1 MAAAGSVRSQASTF
15 VQCRGGALLLLLLSL
30 SLQCLSVRADGKLFV
45 LESWNGS
52 QGLDLAVAQAS
63 CAASGAHLATAVEL
77 RRAVLECSFATCTTG
92 WLADGTVGTTVCGK
106 MSGEQQSI
114 KAVDVKIESD
124 LVPGSKYDAL
134 CVKDEDKPCGDP
146 PSFPHTILHG
156 HTGFEMGDE
165 LLYVCA
171 QGYVMGHKETAFTLL
186 CDSCGEWYGLV
197 QACVKDE
204 AETHI
209 DYEENFPDDQSV
221 PLTDHKTDQSR
232 EEEKEDGGQEEASDK
247 LKQDYPISVSLERE
261 RVAGNKDIKTRDLPG
276 GEGRTPTE
284 SPVSLLSQKHLFW
297 FPAEAF
303 HEPELEKEMMEE
315 NAQRHFSDGDNHIGV
330 KSRLLEPGN
339 KMIYDSADF
348 PIEPTLGRND
358 TKIGE
363 QIVSSS
369 DESWLDGYPVTD
381 GTREEEE
388 DDEGDKGDGSV
399 GLDESILVMTD
410 QPNHVEVKKSS
421 STMFTVG
428 EDITQLTV
436 TLMRTLDYGTVTLTP
451 TTAPENVSPSKGVSD
466 MVTYQSTVSWGFA
479 TDESPASTSL
489 DDLTNST
496 PGTITITDP
505 QPLDHIPSPRD
516 TERGATTLPPTQTTI
531 FSTHNSFPDAPSE
544 RFMEQELPTLSIREE
559 LFPTT
564 QSCIGEDCSSTTK
577 GPVIAIIVIVLCLLL
592 LLMAISAVWCYR
604 RRQQK
609 SSVYKLNGKGQT
621 RHYHQQIEMQKV

>member
-1 MAAAGSVRSQASTF
+1 MAAGGSRGSQASTF
-15 VQCRGGALLLLLLSL
+15 VQCLGGALLLLLSL
-30 SLQCLSVRADGKLFV
+30 WCLSVRADGKLFV

-52 QGLDLAVAQAS
+52 QGLDLSVAQAS
-63 CAASGAHLATAVEL
+63 CAASGAHLATAAEL

-92 WLADGTVGTTVCGK
+92 WLADGTVGTMVCGK
-106 MSGEQQSI
+106 MNGEQQSM
-114 KAVDVKIESD
+114 KAVDVKIESE
-124 LVPGSKYDAL
+124 LIPGNKYDAL

-197 QACVKDE
+197 QACVKGE

-209 DYEENFPDDQSV
+209 DYEENFPDDRSV
-221 PLTDHKTDQSR
+221 PLTDHKKDQR
-232 EEEKEDGGQEEASDK
+232 KEEEKEARGQEEASDK
-247 LKQDYPISVSLERE
+247 LKQGYSISVSLGRE
-261 RVAGNKDIKTRDLPG
+261 SVAGNKDIKTRGLPG
-276 GEGRTPTE
+276 GEGRAPTE

-297 FPAEAF
+297 FPAEGF
-303 HEPELEKEMMEE
+303 HEPELEKEMIEE
-315 NAQRHFSDGDNHIGV
+315 NGQRHFSDGDNHIGV
-330 KSRLLEPGN
+330 KSRLQEPGA

-348 PIEPTLGRND
+348 PIGPTMGRND
-358 TKIGE
+358 SKVGDH
-363 QIVSSS
+363 IVSSS

-399 GLDESILVMTD
+399 GLDESILVITD

-421 STMFTVG
+421 SSMFTLG

-436 TLMRTLDYGTVTLTP
+436 TLIRTLDYEPGTFTP
-451 TTAPENVSPSKGVSD
+451 TTAPENVSPSKGASD
-466 MVTYQSTVSWGFA
+466 MVTYQSTVPWGFA
-479 TDESPASTSL
+479 TDESPVSTL
-489 DDLTNST
+489 LYDLTNST
-496 PGTITITDP
+496 PGTMTIADP

-516 TERGATTLPPTQTTI
+516 AERVATTLPPTQTTML
-531 FSTHNSFPDAPSE
+531 SAHSSFPDSPSE
-544 RFMEQELPTLSIREE
+544 RFMEQELPTSSIKEE
-559 LFPTT
+559 PLPTT
-564 QSCIGEDCSSTTK
+564 ESCVGEDCSNISK

-592 LLMAISAVWCYR
+592 LLVVISAVWCYR
-604 RRQQK
+604 RQQQK